1 MALGRLIWLLWG
13 QVLLERDTKISD
25 FHLRKNPGP
34 QFREQSFF
42 VVL

>member
-1 MALGRLIWLLWG
+1 MALGQQIWLLWG

-25 FHLRKNPGP
+25 FHLRKNPGSW
-34 QFREQSFF
+34 FLEQSFF